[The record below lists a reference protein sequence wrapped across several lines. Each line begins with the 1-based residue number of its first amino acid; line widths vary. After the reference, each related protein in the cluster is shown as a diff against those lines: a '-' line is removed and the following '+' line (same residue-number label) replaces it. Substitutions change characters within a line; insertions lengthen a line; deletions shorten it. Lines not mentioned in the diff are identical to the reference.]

1 MQLFHQVFVIGSAL
15 SGIAIVLFA
24 IIWSARLRAL
34 NEARL
39 EFVIP
44 CAFTVSFLLYFVIL
58 LTKESGLVVLLLVAA
73 MCFGSMHL
81 ARGGD
86 ACPPFD
92 AGAEGRA
99 AGHRGLRS
107 FTLLAFASWV
117 QIAFFRVLSTPELSG
132 NRFTHYL
139 IPFSFACVTSLVML
153 LLCMRMSRYLNVS
166 LAYRWSL
173 PLFMLSYVPI
183 FIDYGNPTL
192 RLAAYAINFLG
203 MFGVQFGC
211 WLGACKYLRRTG
223 SPALTVFGVYA
234 LGEGLGI
241 FLGCLAGLYA
251 VLSLDE
257 KGLMVLSSVLLT
269 AVAFAIMVTGFNPQ
283 WVFNRT
289 RSRGEDGAAGATG
302 ADGAGPAL
310 AAGAHRPRAQGLRGG
325 RRGGVE
331 CRSGLSALAF
341 APGTL
346 VGPFA
351 RQGKI
356 AIKRP

>member
-1 MQLFHQVFVIGSAL
+1 M
-15 SGIAIVLFA
+15 
-24 IIWSARLRAL
+24 
-34 NEARL
+34 
-39 EFVIP
+39 
-44 CAFTVSFLLYFVIL
+44 LYFVIL

-117 QIAFFRVLSTPELSG
+117 QIAFFRVLSTPVLSG

-302 ADGAGPAL
+302 ADGAGPNLDAL
-310 AAGAHRPRAQGLRGG
+310 FEQEARALQASFDLTSRETDVAALLLAGRSRPYIRDELTVSINTVSSHVRSIFSKCGVHSQQELIDLARKGSGAGG
-325 RRGGVE
+325 E
-331 CRSGLSALAF
+331 EA
-341 APGTL
+341 
-346 VGPFA
+346 
-351 RQGKI
+351 
-356 AIKRP
+356 